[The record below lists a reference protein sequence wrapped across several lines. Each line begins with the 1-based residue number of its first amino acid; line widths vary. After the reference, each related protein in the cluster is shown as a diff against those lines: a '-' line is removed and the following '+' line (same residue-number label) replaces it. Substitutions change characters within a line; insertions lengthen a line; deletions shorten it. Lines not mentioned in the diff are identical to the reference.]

1 MDIQKKLEETQD
13 RAYQLQDLLKESK
26 QKTRDTSFKELAHS
40 IEKLPK
46 TSIRQRKIFKG
57 HSSKILDTS
66 WSPYGEEEFLSISQ
80 DGLLLIWNS
89 QSMLKEHVIM
99 LKSNWMMCCDYGK
112 ESMVACGGLD
122 NVGSIYSLVEVDTET
137 ASASRLKGIP
147 NHRPRVELVGHDGYL
162 SAIELIESS
171 QKAITSSGDGRSKLW
186 DVNSGGRCINTFK
199 GHYNDVCCIT
209 CLPGTQL
216 FISSGCD
223 GISRLWDTR
232 IKGEEHN
239 CSRIFLG
246 HTQEITCNDSF
257 PDGNAF
263 VSGSEDGSC
272 RIYDLRADRTMQVL
286 NDDKKNGKISPI
298 TSCSFTI
305 SGRGIIFGQ
314 EKNNIQQASTSTA
327 SNVLKEK
334 DMDSNIMFGNLNIWD
349 ALCGEK
355 IGILLGA
362 HNGKITS
369 IKTSPMGN
377 CMISSSWDGI
387 IKLWA

>member
-1 MDIQKKLEETQD
+1 MDLQTKLETAQD
-13 RAYQLQDLLKESK
+13 RAYELQDLLKGLK
-26 QKTRDTSFKELAHS
+26 QKTRDTTVKELAKEV
-40 IEKLPK
+40 EKLPK
-46 TSIRQRKIFKG
+46 TSIRQRKVFKG
-57 HSSKILDTS
+57 HSSKVLDIS
-66 WSPYGEEEFLSISQ
+66 WAPESENQFLSIGQ
-80 DGLLLIWNS
+80 DGKMLVWNS
-89 QSMLKEHVIM
+89 ESQVKEHVIM

-122 NVGSIYSLVEVDTET
+122 NIGSIYNLVEVDTET
-137 ASASRLKGIP
+137 ASAARIKGVP
-147 NHRPRVELVGHDGYL
+147 DHRAKVELVGHEGYL
-162 SAIELIESS
+162 SGIRLIESS
-171 QKAITSSGDGRSKLW
+171 QKAITSSGDGTCMLW
-186 DVNSGGRCINTFK
+186 DVNGGNGKSITTFK
-199 GHYNDVCCIT
+199 GHSSDVCCIT
-209 CLPGTQL
+209 NLTGTQM

-232 IKGEEHN
+232 IKGDEHN

-246 HTQEITCNDSF
+246 HSQEITCNDSF

-286 NDDKKNGKISPI
+286 NDDKRNGKAIAV

-314 EKNNIQQASTSTA
+314 ENNDVQSASTV
-327 SNVLKEK
+327 SNVLMEK
-334 DMDSNIMFGNLNIWD
+334 DAKGSNHMFGNLNIWD
-349 ALCGEK
+349 VLCGEK

-369 IKTSPMGN
+369 IKTSPIGN
-377 CMISSSWDGI
+377 CMVSSSWDGVV
-387 IKLWA
+387 KLWA